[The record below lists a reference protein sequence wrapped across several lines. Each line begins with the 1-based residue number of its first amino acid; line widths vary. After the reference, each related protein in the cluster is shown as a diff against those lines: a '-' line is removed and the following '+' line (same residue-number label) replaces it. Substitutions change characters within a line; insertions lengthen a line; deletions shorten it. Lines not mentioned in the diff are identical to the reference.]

1 MYHLSPAR
9 SLTGMV
15 FQVSIQQLQKYR
27 EGGISRQLMCREQ
40 LVAQWQDHSL
50 GIAMESSVWIQSDLV
65 GDFFKNS
72 DGVLQ
77 SQDSGG

>member
-1 MYHLSPAR
+1 MAGVQR
-9 SLTGMV
+9 A
-15 FQVSIQQLQKYR
+15 
-27 EGGISRQLMCREQ
+27 E

-50 GIAMESSVWIQSDLV
+50 GKVMEISVWIQSDLV
-65 GDFFKNS
+65 GDFFKKS